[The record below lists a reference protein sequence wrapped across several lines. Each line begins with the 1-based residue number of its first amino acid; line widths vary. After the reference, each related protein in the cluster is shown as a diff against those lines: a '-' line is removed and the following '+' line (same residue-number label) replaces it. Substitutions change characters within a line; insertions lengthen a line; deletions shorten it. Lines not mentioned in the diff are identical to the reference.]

1 MASWLHALARTR
13 NRIASTLSRVFS
25 RGGLDADTLEELEAT
40 LLQADLPP
48 RLVGEVV
55 KDLESTC
62 KGTEVDVREEL
73 RKLLVRGLGVTRLF
87 DWSAAQ
93 KPLTVLVVG
102 INGSGKT
109 TTCAKLAHLA
119 MNSGRHPLLC
129 AGDTFRAAGSHQLRI
144 WAERV
149 KCEVVAGQT
158 GADTAA
164 VAYDAVEALL
174 SRGLDVLLVD
184 TAGRMHTKQ
193 PLMEELG
200 KVKRAMAKRLPAAP
214 HETWIVLDAS
224 MGQNAL
230 TQARMFQEVA
240 GLTGVVIAKLDGSA
254 KAGFVFA
261 VQRELQVPVLFV
273 GLGEDMDDLAPF
285 EPQAFVDA
293 LLGYESPYKEAS
305 SNRAPGG

>member
-1 MASWLHALARTR
+1 MVTWINALARTR
-13 NRIASTLSRVFS
+13 NRIASALTRVFS
-25 RGGLDADTLEELEAT
+25 KKSLDAETLNELEST
-40 LLQADLPP
+40 LLQADIPP
-48 RLVGEVV
+48 RLVADVV
-55 KDLESTC
+55 KDLERSY
-62 KGTEVDVREEL
+62 KGLNVDAREVL
-73 RKLLVRGLGVTRLF
+73 RKLLVNGIGTTRSF
-87 DWSAAQ
+87 DWQAAVA
-93 KPLTVLVVG
+93 PLTVLVVG

-119 MNSGRHPLLC
+119 AKSGRRPLLC
-129 AGDTFRAAGSHQLRI
+129 AGDTFRAAGSDQLRI
-144 WAERV
+144 WADRV

-164 VAYDAVEALL
+164 VAYDAVEAVV

-193 PLMEELG
+193 PLMEELA
-200 KVKRAMAKRLPAAP
+200 KVKRAMAKRLPASP

-240 GLTGVVIAKLDGSA
+240 GLTGAVIAKLDGSA

-261 VQRELQVPVLFV
+261 VQRELNIPVLFV
-273 GLGEDMDDLAPF
+273 GLGEEMDDLAPF

-305 SNRAPGG
+305 LNHVPGG

>member
-1 MASWLHALARTR
+1 MASWLNALARTR
-13 NRIASTLSRVFS
+13 NRIASALSRVFS

-55 KDLESTC
+55 KDLERTC
-62 KGTEVDVREEL
+62 KGTEVDVRDEL
-73 RKLLVRGLGVTRLF
+73 RKLLVRGIGVTRTF

-109 TTCAKLAHLA
+109 TTCAKLAHRA
-119 MNSGRHPLLC
+119 IRSGRRPLLC
-129 AGDTFRAAGSHQLRI
+129 AGDTFRAAGSDQLRL

-273 GLGEDMDDLAPF
+273 GLGENMDDLAPF

-293 LLGYESPYKEAS
+293 LLGYESPYKEAA